1 MTQNTSNPTT
11 RVPQGQLLQI
21 LIAGGADG
29 ELLYNAKW
37 FRALDEQQKYAVV
50 EACDRLLR
58 TLSPRYRENVAR
70 IDDAAKLG
78 FELRAKPHLLR
89 FVMSLSR
96 LRAWKDA
103 DHDDSAPTD

>member
-11 RVPQGQLLQI
+11 TFPTGQLLQI
-21 LIAGGADG
+21 LIAGDANG

-37 FRALDEQQKYAVV
+37 FRALDEQQKYVVV
-50 EACDRLLR
+50 ETCDRILR

-78 FELRAKPHLLR
+78 LALQEKPQLLR

>member
-11 RVPQGQLLQI
+11 RVPPVQLLQI
-21 LIAGGADG
+21 LIAGDEDG
-29 ELLYNAKW
+29 NMLYNAKW
-37 FRALDEQQKYAVV
+37 FRVLDDQQKYAVV
-50 EACDRLLR
+50 ETCDRILR

-70 IDDAAKLG
+70 VDAAAKLG
-78 FELRAKPHLLR
+78 FELQKKPQLLK